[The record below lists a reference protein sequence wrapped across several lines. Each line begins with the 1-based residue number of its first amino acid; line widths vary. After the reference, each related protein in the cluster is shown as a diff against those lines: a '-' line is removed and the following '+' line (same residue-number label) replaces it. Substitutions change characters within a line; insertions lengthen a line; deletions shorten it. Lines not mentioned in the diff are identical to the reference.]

1 MFFKRKKKPST
12 PAVKAHHQLSPEI
25 LTERTLGVD
34 SAAQAAQHPALLAQ
48 WQNGDLRPS
57 AITLAFDPQA
67 RGGRDRMFSS
77 TQFVGAWVDE
87 ACGAREPA
95 VDRWEQGLFYP
106 TWEQLCKLSAL
117 TQTSL
122 GELLN
127 SPETPNFLNGCSQV
141 PTSFALR
148 QSFHPAIV
156 SATVNA
162 HPQQA
167 SLEDMTQALNQAI
180 AAILQSIENGTDPLT
195 LLLSELEA
203 KPYLDTQGKD
213 LEER

>member
-1 MFFKRKKKPST
+1 MFFKPKKPST
-12 PAVKAHHQLSPEI
+12 PAVKAQRQLSPAI

-34 SAAQAAQHPALLAQ
+34 SAAHADQHPALFAQ

-77 TQFVGAWVDE
+77 TQFVGPWVDE
-87 ACGAREPA
+87 ACGTREPG

-122 GELLN
+122 GTLLN
-127 SPETPNFLNGCSQV
+127 SSDAPNFLNGCSQV
-141 PTSFALR
+141 PTAFALR

-156 SATVNA
+156 AATVNA
-162 HPQQA
+162 HPLPA
-167 SLEDMTQALNQAI
+167 SLEDMTQALKARY
-180 AAILQSIENGTDPLT
+180 S
-195 LLLSELEA
+195 
-203 KPYLDTQGKD
+203 
-213 LEER
+213 